1 MTMPEKCDGIE
12 VEIGATQP
20 DGPTVT
26 ALKKR
31 ALWAVLGGA
40 AVAEVTAAS
49 FARPFT
55 WLADC
60 VVSIAIGG
68 LLAIVV
74 TQRLAHPLPLGV
86 ARQRRPTS
94 PSGEN
99 RLSGRRWAFW
109 MGTITAAIAWE
120 LYSYAASPRGAHP
133 TVSSMLDAFDTSHL
147 GRAIAFAGW
156 LTLGW
161 YVATR

>member
-1 MTMPEKCDGIE
+1 LPEKRDEIE
-12 VEIGATQP
+12 REIGATQP
-20 DGPTVT
+20 AGPTVT

-40 AVAEVTAAS
+40 AVVEVAAAS

-60 VVSIAIGG
+60 VVAIAIGG
-68 LLAIVV
+68 LLAIVI
-74 TQRLAHPLPLGV
+74 TQCLVHPVPLSL
-86 ARQRRPTS
+86 ARQRRPT
-94 PSGEN
+94 PPARGN
-99 RLSGRRWAFW
+99 RLSRRRWALW
-109 MGTITAAIAWE
+109 VGTISTAIAWE
-120 LYSYAASPRGAHP
+120 LYCYAALPRSAHP
-133 TVSSMLDAFDTSHL
+133 TVSSMLDAFDSSDL

-156 LTLGW
+156 LTFGW